1 MSWLSEANNDRIEAL
16 KSGTGFVENEEGEY
30 PMDWQERMEEKLNA
44 LNGLNEQ
51 VAQLVGLIQM
61 VHQEGVE
68 TRQMLVEVR
77 EEVQEVRQEVQEVRQ
92 EVQEVRQEGLET
104 RRMLQSVETKVD
116 QIRGSIVQD
125 LAAVEFTVHKAASD
139 IAALKLAR

>member
-1 MSWLSEANNDRIEAL
+1 ME
-16 KSGTGFVENEEGEY
+16 
-30 PMDWQERMEEKLNA
+30 WQERMEEKLNA

-61 VHQEGVE
+61 V
-68 TRQMLVEVR
+68 
-77 EEVQEVRQEVQEVRQ
+77 
-92 EVQEVRQEGLET
+92 ET

>member
-1 MSWLSEANNDRIEAL
+1 M
-16 KSGTGFVENEEGEY
+16 GNEEGEY

-77 EEVQEVRQEVQEVRQ
+77 EEVQEVRQEGLETRRMLEEVRQ
-92 EVQEVRQEGLET
+92 EVQEVHQEGLET